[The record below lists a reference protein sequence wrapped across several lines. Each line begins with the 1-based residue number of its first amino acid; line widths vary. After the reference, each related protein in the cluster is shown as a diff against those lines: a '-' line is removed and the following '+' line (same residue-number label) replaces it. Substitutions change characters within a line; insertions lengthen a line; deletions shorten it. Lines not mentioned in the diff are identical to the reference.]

1 MYLSITKTKSEL
13 NDKLQ
18 TEESATQVGKYSEF
32 EVEQDAIAHAEEH
45 NGIVFNNIDNLP
57 IDDIHVISG
66 VVEVIK
72 WVSTPKTYQE
82 LRQADLPSIGD
93 QMDMQYWDAINGT
106 TLWKDMIT
114 GVKTKHPKVAL

>member
-1 MYLSITKTKSEL
+1 VYLSITKVKSDI

-18 TEESATQVGKYSEF
+18 LSETGTQVGKYADF
-32 EVEQDAIAHAEEH
+32 ENEADAIAHAEEH

-72 WVSTPKTYQE
+72 WLPTPKTYIEERIKEYGTPAEQLE
-82 LRQADLPSIGD
+82 RIIENGL
-93 QMDMQYWDAINGT
+93 DAEIARVAEIKGRF
-106 TLWKDMIT
+106 
-114 GVKTKHPKVAL
+114 PK